1 MISKSPKNP
10 PIPTRTTTLSIT
22 GRIVQ
27 YTNFS
32 VTSSGTDYTKTGD
45 DGDLR
50 ETSDKF
56 NLDESREILLNGVY
70 QEKGLNAIWISRYTF
85 QLDITVDNGDIITVR
100 S

>member
-1 MISKSPKNP
+1 MISQSPKNP
-10 PIPTRTTTLSIT
+10 PISTRTTTLSIT
-22 GRIVQ
+22 GRIAP

-32 VTSSGTDYTKTGD
+32 VTSSGTNYTKTGD

-50 ETSDKF
+50 EASDKF

-70 QEKGLNAIWISRYTF
+70 QEKGLNAIWNSRYNF
-85 QLDITVDNGDIITVR
+85 QLDITVDNGDIITIK